1 MTYQETLDYLY
12 SRLPVFQKEG
22 QVAYKPGLEN
32 TLKLDKALGS
42 PHKKY
47 KTIHV
52 GGTNGKG
59 SCSHML
65 ASVLQHAGYKV
76 GLYTSPHLKDFRE
89 RIRVNGKP
97 VAEEY
102 VINFTE
108 KYQSLFEEI
117 YPSFFEATMSMAFQY
132 FAEEEIDVALIEVGL
147 GGRLDSTNIITPE
160 LCVITNIS
168 FDHQQF
174 LGNTLSSIAGEKAG
188 IIKPGIPVVIGEAE
202 GEVKAVFE
210 AKASKEDAPI
220 LFAENEIDVQLIGAE
235 NGKQLFDCTGYPK
248 LIIGLGGTYQ
258 QKNIATTLTAIK
270 ELNKQG
276 FKLSEKSIRDG
287 ISTVV
292 ETTGLLGRWQTL
304 QTNPTVICDTG
315 HNEAGIRYIV
325 QQLSSMKYTK
335 LHIVLGMV
343 SDKDVRKVLSL
354 LPQFATY
361 YFCKANIPRAL
372 SSEEMKQKAAEYN
385 LKGEAFPTVADA
397 LSAAKLA
404 ASNEDLVFVGGSTF
418 VVAEVV

>member
-22 QVAYKPGLEN
+22 QTAYKPGLDN
-32 TLKLDKALGS
+32 TLMLDKALGS

-89 RIRVNGKP
+89 RIRVNGQP
-97 VAEEY
+97 VSEEY
-102 VINFTE
+102 VISFTE
-108 KYQSLFEEI
+108 KYQALFEEI
-117 YPSFFEATMSMAFQY
+117 HPSFFEATMSMAFQY
-132 FAEEEIDVALIEVGL
+132 FADEEVDVALIEVGL
-147 GGRLDSTNIITPE
+147 GGRLDSTNVISPE

-174 LGNTLSSIAGEKAG
+174 LGNTLTEIAGEKAG
-188 IIKPGIPVVIGEAE
+188 IIKSNIPVVIGEAE
-202 GEVKAVFE
+202 AEVKTVFE
-210 AKASKEDAPI
+210 EKAKSVGAPI
-220 LFAENEIDVQLIGAE
+220 FFAENETQVQLARNE
-235 NGKQLFDCTGYPK
+235 NGKQIFDCVDFPQLTV
-248 LIIGLGGTYQ
+248 GLGGIYQ
-258 QKNIATTLTAIK
+258 QKNIATVLTAIK
-270 ELNKQG
+270 ELNKLG
-276 FKLSEKSIRDG
+276 FDLAEKSIRDG
-287 ISTVV
+287 LSKVV

-304 QTNPTVICDTG
+304 QTNPLVICDTG
-315 HNEAGIRYIV
+315 HNEAGISYIV
-325 QQLSSMKYTK
+325 QQLSSMKYEK
-335 LHIVLGMV
+335 LHFVLGMV

-354 LPQFATY
+354 LPKSAIY

-372 SSEEMKQKAAEYN
+372 SSDEMKTKAAEFG
-385 LKGEAFPTVADA
+385 LQGEAYSSVMEA
-397 LSAAKLA
+397 LDAAKLA
-404 ASNEDLVFVGGSTF
+404 ATDEDLVFVGGSTF
-418 VVAEVV
+418 IVAEVV